1 MELNEITKKQIYL
14 LKRKKKKITAK
25 QISKA
30 LGISQSLISMY
41 ENDVANMSKEKIAAY
56 EHYIDAYEP
65 KK

>member
-25 QISKA
+25 QISQA

-41 ENDVANMSKEKIAAY
+41 ENDVANMSREKIAAY
-56 EHYIDAYEP
+56 ERFIDAYEP
-65 KK
+65 EK